1 MKKFLFPAV
10 LTTALFGVFAC
21 NNDEVIEN
29 IVPEDQ
35 KGLISFSAS
44 AVTGSAS
51 ASQPQTRAGFAGQ
64 TKIVARISS
73 KNGSSVRH
81 TRTVLTAALDAAA
94 NGGAYWPSYSTVS
107 YADGNNRYWDDAFG
121 RSANLSVYAVAV
133 PEKTDVTNN
142 GTNLFNLVPCGSSN
156 VANATNWQTDDE
168 TDLNKI
174 SWQVSTSQSSDA
186 IANEDL
192 CYSHNIQAD
201 KDADGDLKYGKG
213 KDGVRKWNG
222 TEWPEYSYTE
232 SGPDHYPTLDDGC
245 MKFTLDTGQ
254 PADGTGRFDKGHMIF
269 HHALTRMTVKLVKGT
284 GFGDFTPNNITLLNM
299 HYKGKFDFKNGTWSA
314 YTAGGH
320 ADNGNITM
328 ALQSGN
334 TFMAQFVPG
343 YELGKTSKTNVMQFT
358 ISGNTYYITQDMLY
372 SALTDP
378 ATNNTTTKDH
388 NGNFLVDNTGDK
400 VVLEQGKNY
409 VFSITVKKQQ
419 IESITASL
427 EPWID
432 VTASTEV
439 QNDYVKINIEDAKG
453 DHCTYFDL
461 YRLSDNLT
469 DSEEPYTPET
479 GPGTGINWT
488 AKYNWNG
495 NYTDKASFDPAT
507 PTGNVWKTNWF
518 WESNKHF
525 YHFRT
530 VNKNLTITAG
540 SGGEKKDYFNIFG
553 GPIQDY
559 AQDSRTVIQAKAYSA
574 LNTDEKNKNYN
585 DYHWGAP
592 FKKPTGGKKI
602 VYDKDYG
609 WSAAQDADKQIYPA
623 IGSTSDQINIIEHH
637 MMSNV
642 RFILKTTHNDAAT
655 DKLGAGAVNL
665 EDAEVTITRIYN
677 KGKVYM
683 GTGKVETIID
693 GGTESIETSKPANQF
708 PTSGD
713 KTVTGEY
720 TYRVVPQAL
729 FRGSNKETDGLDY
742 FVGLTIKTK
751 DDNQY
756 YVIKKLTT
764 VTASTVQQSSTDYT
778 GGEQDKDQPI
788 VFWYPGHDYT
798 YTITISKKGIEA
810 ITCSIVPWIT
820 VTGGNINIDLE
831 Q

>member
-51 ASQPQTRAGFAGQ
+51 ASQPQTRAGFTGQ
-64 TKIVARISS
+64 TQIIARISS
-73 KNGSSVRH
+73 TDGTNTRH
-81 TRTVLTAALDAAA
+81 TRTVLEAAVDGNA
-94 NGGAYWPSYSTVS
+94 NNGANWNTYSTVS
-107 YADGNNRYWDDAFG
+107 YATSNNRYWDDAFG

-142 GTNLFNLVPCGSSN
+142 SKKLYNLVYPRTDTDN
-156 VANATNWQTDDE
+156 PVWNTTDD
-168 TDLNKI
+168 TSLNTI
-174 SWQVSTSQSSDA
+174 DWQVSTSQSSDA

-222 TEWPEYSYTE
+222 INWPEYSYTE
-232 SGPDHYPTLDDGC
+232 SGPDHYPTLEDGC
-245 MKFTLDTGQ
+245 MKFTLDAGQ
-254 PADGTGRFDKGHMIF
+254 PDDGTGRFDKGHMIF
-269 HHALTRMTVKLVKGT
+269 HHALTRMTVNLVKGT
-284 GFGDFTPNNITLLNM
+284 GFGSDFTPNNITLLNM

-343 YELGKTSKTNVMQFT
+343 YELGKTSKTNVLRFT

-378 ATNNTTTKDH
+378 VTNNTTNKDH
-388 NGNFLVDNTGDK
+388 NGNYLVNNNGDTK

-409 VFSITVKKQQ
+409 VFNIKVKKQQ

-469 DSEEPYTPET
+469 DSEEPYAPET
-479 GPGTGINWT
+479 GPGMGTNWT

-518 WESNKHF
+518 
-525 YHFRT
+525 
-530 VNKNLTITAG
+530 
-540 SGGEKKDYFNIFG
+540 
-553 GPIQDY
+553 
-559 AQDSRTVIQAKAYSA
+559 
-574 LNTDEKNKNYN
+574 
-585 DYHWGAP
+585 
-592 FKKPTGGKKI
+592 
-602 VYDKDYG
+602 
-609 WSAAQDADKQIYPA
+609 
-623 IGSTSDQINIIEHH
+623 
-637 MMSNV
+637 
-642 RFILKTTHNDAAT
+642 
-655 DKLGAGAVNL
+655 
-665 EDAEVTITRIYN
+665 
-677 KGKVYM
+677 
-683 GTGKVETIID
+683 
-693 GGTESIETSKPANQF
+693 
-708 PTSGD
+708 
-713 KTVTGEY
+713 
-720 TYRVVPQAL
+720 
-729 FRGSNKETDGLDY
+729 
-742 FVGLTIKTK
+742 
-751 DDNQY
+751 
-756 YVIKKLTT
+756 
-764 VTASTVQQSSTDYT
+764 
-778 GGEQDKDQPI
+778 
-788 VFWYPGHDYT
+788 
-798 YTITISKKGIEA
+798 
-810 ITCSIVPWIT
+810 
-820 VTGGNINIDLE
+820 
-831 Q
+831 

>member
-51 ASQPQTRAGFAGQ
+51 ASQPQTRAGFTGQ
-64 TKIVARISS
+64 TQIIARISS
-73 KNGSSVRH
+73 TDGTNTRH
-81 TRTVLTAALDAAA
+81 TRTVLEAAVDGNA
-94 NGGAYWPSYSTVS
+94 NNGANWNTYSTVS
-107 YADGNNRYWDDAFG
+107 YATSNNRYWDDAFG

-142 GTNLFNLVPCGSSN
+142 GKKLYNLVYPRTDTDN
-156 VANATNWQTDDE
+156 PVWNTTDD
-168 TDLNKI
+168 TSLNTI
-174 SWQVSTSQSSDA
+174 DWQVSTTQSNDN

-213 KDGVRKWNG
+213 KNGVRRWNG
-222 TEWPEYSYTE
+222 TGYNEYSYTE
-232 SGPDHYPTLDDGC
+232 SPGDGDHYPTLADGC
-245 MKFTLDTGQ
+245 MKFTLDEGQ
-254 PADGTGRFDKGHMIF
+254 PADGTGHFDKGHMIF
-269 HHALTRMTVKLVKGT
+269 HHALTRMTVKLEKGS
-284 GFGDFTPNNITLLNM
+284 GFGSDFTPNGITLLKM
-299 HYKGKFDFKNGTWSA
+299 PYKGTLDFKNGKWSDSEKNDIA
-314 YTAGGH
+314 MT
-320 ADNGNITM
+320 
-328 ALQSGN
+328 LQSEAN
-334 TFMAQFVPG
+334 SYMAQFVPG
-343 YELGKTSKTNVMQFT
+343 YVLDKTSKKNVMQFG
-358 ISGNTYYITQDMLY
+358 ISGNIYYITQDMLY
-372 SALTDP
+372 KALTDGS
-378 ATNNTTTKDH
+378 NTTEKDH
-388 NGNFLVDNTGDK
+388 NGNLLVNNTGNK
-400 VVLEQGKNY
+400 IELEQGKNY
-409 VFSITVKKQQ
+409 VFTVTVNKQQ

-427 EPWID
+427 VPWID
-432 VTASTEV
+432 VTASTAV
-439 QNDYVKINIEDAKG
+439 KNDYVKINIEDANGK
-453 DHCTYFDL
+453 DACTYFDL
-461 YRLSDNLT
+461 YRLRDNLT
-469 DSEEPYTPET
+469 DLENPYAPET
-479 GPGTGINWT
+479 GPGTGENWT
-488 AKYNWNG
+488 PKYNWKG
-495 NYTDKASFDPAT
+495 DYTEQAT
-507 PTGNVWKTNWF
+507 KSWDDANNVWKTQWF
-518 WESNKHF
+518 WESNKAF

-530 VNKNLTITAG
+530 VNQGIGLKETNTADD
-540 SGGEKKDYFNIFG
+540 DYFNIFG

-559 AQDSRTVIQAKAYSA
+559 AADSRTVIQAKAYSE
-574 LNTDEKNKNYN
+574 LTETEKNKNYN

-642 RFILKTTHNDAAT
+642 RFILKTTRDE
-655 DKLGAGAVNL
+655 DEPGKLGAGAVNL
-665 EDAEVTITRIYN
+665 KDAEVTITRIYN

-683 GTGKVETIID
+683 GTGKVETVTE
-693 GGTESIETSKPANQF
+693 GGTESIKTIEPEPMF
-708 PTSGD
+708 PNAED
-713 KTVTGEY
+713 KTETGKY
-720 TYRVVPQAL
+720 TYRVVPQTL
-729 FRGSNKETDGLDY
+729 FRGSNKNTDDLDY

-756 YVIKKLTT
+756 YVIKKLTE
-764 VTASTVQQSSTDYT
+764 VTASTVQQNTSDYA
-778 GGEQDKDQPI
+778 GGEQKKDQPI
-788 VFWYPGHDYT
+788 EFWYPGHDYT

-810 ITCSIVPWIT
+810 ITCSIVPWIM

>member
-10 LTTALFGVFAC
+10 LTTTLFGVFAC
-21 NNDEVIEN
+21 NNDEVIDN

-51 ASQPQTRAGFAGQ
+51 ASQPQTRAGFTGQ
-64 TKIVARISS
+64 TQIIARISS
-73 KNGSSVRH
+73 TDDTNTRH
-81 TRTVLTAALDAAA
+81 TRTVLEAAVDAQAA
-94 NGGAYWPSYSTVS
+94 GGSNWPSYSTVK
-107 YADGNNRYWDDAFG
+107 YATGHSRYWDDAFG
-121 RSANLSVYAVAV
+121 RSAKLSVYAVAV
-133 PEKTDVTNN
+133 PEKTDVMNN
-142 GTNLFNLVPCGSSN
+142 GTNLFDLVPFGSSN

-168 TDLNKI
+168 TELNKI

-222 TEWPEYSYTE
+222 TKWPEYSYTE
-232 SGPDHYPTLDDGC
+232 SGPDHYPTLEDGC
-245 MKFTLDTGQ
+245 MKFTLDEGQ

-378 ATNNTTTKDH
+378 VTNNTTTKDH
-388 NGNFLVDNTGDK
+388 NGNYLVNNNGDTK

-409 VFSITVKKQQ
+409 VFNIKVKKQQ

-461 YRLSDNLT
+461 YRLSDN
-469 DSEEPYTPET
+469 PENIYA
-479 GPGTGINWT
+479 PESGTGTGTDWE
-488 AKYNWNG
+488 KRYNWNG
-495 NYTDKASFDPAT
+495 NYTKEGANKQWDSGK
-507 PTGNVWKTNWF
+507 NLWKTDWF
-518 WESNKHF
+518 WESNKAF

-530 VNKNLTITAG
+530 VNENLTITAG

-559 AQDSRTVIQAKAYSA
+559 AQASRTTIQAKAYSE
-574 LNTDEKNKNYN
+574 LTETEKNKNYN

-592 FKKPTGGKKI
+592 FKMPTGGKKI

-642 RFILKTTHNDAAT
+642 RFILKTTHDDNKP

-677 KGKVYM
+677 QGKVYM
-683 GTGKVETIID
+683 GTGKVETVTD
-693 GGTESIETSKPANQF
+693 GAKESIKTIQPESTFLNP
-708 PTSGD
+708 GD
-713 KTVTGEY
+713 KTVTNAY
-720 TYRVVPQAL
+720 TYRVVPQTL
-729 FRGSNKETDGLDY
+729 FRGTDKNTDDLDY

-764 VTASTVQQSSTDYT
+764 VTASTVQQNDSNYAD
-778 GGEQDKDQPI
+778 GEQTQGRPI
-788 VFWYPGHDYT
+788 EFWYPGHDYT

-810 ITCSIVPWIT
+810 ITCSIVPWIK
-820 VTGGNINIDLE
+820 VEGGNINIDLE
-831 Q
+831 K

>member
-51 ASQPQTRAGFAGQ
+51 ASQPQTRAGFTGQ
-64 TKIVARISS
+64 TQIIARISS
-73 KNGSSVRH
+73 TDGTNTRH
-81 TRTVLTAALDAAA
+81 TRTVLEAAVDGNA
-94 NGGAYWPSYSTVS
+94 NNGANWNTYSTVS
-107 YADGNNRYWDDAFG
+107 YATSNNRYWDDAFG

-142 GTNLFNLVPCGSSN
+142 SKKLYNLVYPRTDTDN
-156 VANATNWQTDDE
+156 PVWNTTDD
-168 TDLNKI
+168 TSLNTI
-174 SWQVSTSQSSDA
+174 DWQVSTSQSSDA

-222 TEWPEYSYTE
+222 INWPEYSYTE
-232 SGPDHYPTLDDGC
+232 SGPDHYPTLEDGC
-245 MKFTLDTGQ
+245 MKFTLDAGQ
-254 PADGTGRFDKGHMIF
+254 PDDGTGRFDKGHMIF
-269 HHALTRMTVKLVKGT
+269 HHALTRMTVNLVKGT
-284 GFGDFTPNNITLLNM
+284 GFGSDFTPNNITLLNM

-343 YELGKTSKTNVMQFT
+343 YELGKTSKTNVLRFT

-378 ATNNTTTKDH
+378 VTNNTTNKDH
-388 NGNFLVDNTGDK
+388 NGNYLVNNNGDTK

-409 VFSITVKKQQ
+409 VFNIKVKKQQ

-469 DSEEPYTPET
+469 DSEEPYAPET
-479 GPGTGINWT
+479 GPGMGTNWT

-518 WESNKHF
+518 WESNKAF

-530 VNKNLTITAG
+530 VNENLTITAG

-559 AQDSRTVIQAKAYSA
+559 AQASRTTIQAKAYSE
-574 LNTDEKNKNYN
+574 LTETEKNKNYN

-592 FKKPTGGKKI
+592 FKKPSGGKKI

-683 GTGKVETIID
+683 GTGKVETISD
-693 GGTESIETSKPANQF
+693 GGTESIETSKPATQF

-778 GGEQDKDQPI
+778 GGEQAKDQPI
-788 VFWYPGHDYT
+788 EFWYPGHDYT

>member
-10 LTTALFGVFAC
+10 LTTTLFGVFAC
-21 NNDEVIEN
+21 NNDEVIDN

-168 TDLNKI
+168 TELNKI

-427 EPWID
+427 EPWIK
-432 VTASTEV
+432 VTASTDV
-439 QNDYVKINIEDAKG
+439 KNDYVKIGIQDATG

-461 YRLSDNLT
+461 YRLSDN
-469 DSEEPYTPET
+469 PENIYA
-479 GPGTGINWT
+479 PESGTGTGTDWE
-488 AKYNWNG
+488 KRYNWNG
-495 NYTDKASFDPAT
+495 NYTKEGANKQWDSGK
-507 PTGNVWKTNWF
+507 NLWKTDWF
-518 WESNKHF
+518 WESNKAF

-530 VNKNLTITAG
+530 VNENLTITAG

-559 AQDSRTVIQAKAYSA
+559 AQASRTTIQAKAYSE
-574 LNTDEKNKNYN
+574 LTETEKNKNYN

-642 RFILKTTHNDAAT
+642 RFILKTTHNDAAA

-665 EDAEVTITRIYN
+665 DDAEVTITRIYN
-677 KGKVYM
+677 QGKVYM
-683 GTGKVETIID
+683 GTGKVETVTD
-693 GGTESIETSKPANQF
+693 GDTELIKTIKPAQMF
-708 PTSGD
+708 PNAED
-713 KTVTGEY
+713 KTVTNAY
-720 TYRVVPQAL
+720 TYRVVPQTL
-729 FRGSNKETDGLDY
+729 FRGSNKNTDDLDY

-764 VTASTVQQSSTDYT
+764 VTASTVKQNDSNYA
-778 GGEQDKDQPI
+778 GGEQKQGEAI
-788 VFWYPGHDYT
+788 EFWYPGHDYT

-820 VTGGNINIDLE
+820 VTGSNIDIDLE
-831 Q
+831 K